1 MLPCLNRFRSFIG
14 NLRSFC
20 GELGTG
26 LCHHNSADDPGD
38 SALRAGPSSSRSR
51 HESANQTESSGSR
64 TIRNQLAHIGLT
76 VTTLFRG
83 IRTNFAGARRSSFW
97 HQYLHWRCGEDK
109 ICRLA
114 GWEKSIRHLRP
125 YSVGRLKKS

>member
-20 GELGTG
+20 RELGTG
-26 LCHHNSADDPGD
+26 LCHHNSADDPVD
-38 SALRAGPSSSRSR
+38 SALQTGPSSSRSR
-51 HESANQTESSGSR
+51 HESANQTESSGSS

-76 VTTLFRG
+76 VSTLFRG

-114 GWEKSIRHLRP
+114 GWERVYAIYDHI
-125 YSVGRLKKS
+125 SVGRLKKS